1 VAELSCFLGS
11 NNINNETIKI
21 DLITDIN
28 TVLRYHWGSKH
39 HWGYTD
45 ITDGLQIQVG
55 LWVAFKC
62 V

>member
-1 VAELSCFLGS
+1 MGS
-11 NNINNETIKI
+11 NNISNETIKI
-21 DLITDIN
+21 DLTTDIN

-45 ITDGLQIQVG
+45 ITEGLQIQVG
-55 LWVAFKC
+55 LWVAFNC